1 MRKGW
6 NKFFKGFA
14 RMIFCS
20 HEELW
25 RAGCKICFQN
35 HVVISSLIT
44 KKLGVNQYIYRNKF
58 YVPLYR
64 KFTGFG
70 DSLLNLQLIQNR
82 VKRSAKIR
90 LHAGG
95 SVSTS
100 PKKQDNSRRLRSMDN
115 SKLVFSEVQKHLS
128 KSSGFFFF
136 MRVVSLLLLI
146 FISGELIAQTDQQL
160 LAFEK

>member
-1 MRKGW
+1 ML
-6 NKFFKGFA
+6 N
-14 RMIFCS
+14 
-20 HEELW
+20 
-25 RAGCKICFQN
+25 
-35 HVVISSLIT
+35 
-44 KKLGVNQYIYRNKF
+44 
-58 YVPLYR
+58 PL
-64 KFTGFG
+64 GFG
-70 DSLLNLQLIQNR
+70 TRLLNLTFIQYR
-82 VKRSAKIR
+82 VKFLDKIR

>member
-1 MRKGW
+1 MLKIINRLLRK
-6 NKFFKGFA
+6 NKRIVNVYIQLSLSILYIIKSTWIWDTFA
-14 RMIFCS
+14 EPNIYTIPS
-20 HEELW
+20 QVL
-25 RAGCKICFQN
+25 GQN
-35 HVVISSLIT
+35 QASPAL
-44 KKLGVNQYIYRNKF
+44 
-58 YVPLYR
+58 
-64 KFTGFG
+64 
-70 DSLLNLQLIQNR
+70 
-82 VKRSAKIR
+82 AW
-90 LHAGG
+90 A
-95 SVSTS
+95 S